1 MSRITV
7 INIVLGFVAASLVGV
22 LIWQET
28 SDSPPPPTTTTT
40 TTTSTTLPPTTTTS
54 TTTTTTTTTTTSTT
68 TTTAPPPPSTE
79 VPIERFFVPVVVVNG
94 TNAGELLPPVV
105 ERIQSLGYASV
116 RGLSSQARLSNTVIY
131 AFDEEHRGEAEV
143 LALDLGFELT
153 ADPPDDVTADDIGVR
168 VVVIELLEDAPLVS
182 GLADA
187 KVMVFLGVDGLPDP
201 PPPPDESE
209 SGEGD
214 DD

>member
-1 MSRITV
+1 MAPMTTSTPSRRV
-7 INIVLGFVAASLVGV
+7 VVASAVVLGLV
-22 LIWQET
+22 IT
-28 SDSPPPPTTTTT
+28 SCSEEESSPSTTFAEPATTTTT
-40 TTTSTTLPPTTTTS
+40 TEAP
-54 TTTTTTTTTTTSTT
+54 TTTSTT

-79 VPIERFFVPVVVVNG
+79 VPIDRFFVPVVVVNG
-94 TNAGELLPPVV
+94 TNAGELLAPVV
-105 ERIQSLGYASV
+105 ERIQSLGYVSV

-153 ADPPDDVTADDIGVR
+153 ADPPDDVTADDVGVR
-168 VVVIELLEDAPLVS
+168 VVVIELFEDAPLVA
-182 GLADA
+182 GVADA

-201 PPPPDESE
+201 PPPPDDAE

-214 DD
+214 DG